1 MMLNLTILKN
11 NSTIDEVTYSFLVYK
26 HCQTETPAHIFV
38 KSLNCMTLKENNVI
52 IVIQVKNSLIRYLF
66 EKIINFNPYLIPYTK
81 ITQNVSYIST

>member
-52 IVIQVKNSLIRYLF
+52 IFIQVKNSLIRYLF
-66 EKIINFNPYLIPYTK
+66 EKIIIFNPYLIPYTK

>member
-52 IVIQVKNSLIRYLF
+52 IFIQVKNSLIRYLF

>member
-66 EKIINFNPYLIPYTK
+66 EKIIIFNPYLIPYTK

>member
-66 EKIINFNPYLIPYTK
+66 E
-81 ITQNVSYIST
+81 